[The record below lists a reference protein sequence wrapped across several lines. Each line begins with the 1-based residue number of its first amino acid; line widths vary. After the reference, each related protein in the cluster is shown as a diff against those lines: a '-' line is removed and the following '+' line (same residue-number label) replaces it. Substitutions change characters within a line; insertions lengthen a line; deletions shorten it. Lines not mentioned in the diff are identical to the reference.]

1 MRTQIPGC
9 LGLALLLVI
18 LSSCSGGASFR
29 GTVLVPG
36 DAAPPFRLHDQFGNS
51 VALSDFSGKVVVLT
65 FLYTH
70 CPDVCPITAE
80 ALRRAQTLLGD
91 DAREAEFV
99 AITVDPQRD
108 SVERAHQYSQEM
120 DMLDRWRFLVGS
132 REQLDPIWKSYWLD
146 PIRDLPTHGEDS
158 HNGSNDAEAATGKLN
173 TLNALAESPSPSP
186 VEASVEGYLVSH
198 TAPVFLIDHQ
208 GDRRVLFTNLSLD
221 PQPLVHD
228 IRLLI
233 K

>member
-1 MRTQIPGC
+1 MRTGIPAC
-9 LGLALLLVI
+9 LGLVLLLLI
-18 LSSCSGGASFR
+18 LSSCSGGGSFR
-29 GTVLVPG
+29 GTVLDPG
-36 DAAPPFRLHDQFGNS
+36 DAAPPFRLHDQFGDS
-51 VALSDFSGKVVVLT
+51 VALSDLSGKVVVLA

-108 SVERAHQYSQEM
+108 SVERANQYSQEM
-120 DMLDRWRFLVGS
+120 DMLNRWRFLVGS
-132 REQLDPIWKSYWLD
+132 QEQLAPIWKSYWLD
-146 PIRDLPTHGEDS
+146 PIRDLPTHGEDP
-158 HNGSNDAEAATGKLN
+158 HAGGNDAEAATGKLE
-173 TLNALAESPSPSP
+173 TLNALVESPAPSA

-198 TAPVFLIDHQ
+198 TAPVFLIDRQ
-208 GDRRVLFTNLSLD
+208 GNRRVLFTNLSLD